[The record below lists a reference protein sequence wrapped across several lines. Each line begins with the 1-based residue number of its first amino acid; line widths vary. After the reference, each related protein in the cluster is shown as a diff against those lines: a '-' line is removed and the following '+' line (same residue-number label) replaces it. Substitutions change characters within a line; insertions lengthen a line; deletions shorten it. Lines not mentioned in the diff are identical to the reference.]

1 VALNTA
7 LTGDPAKA
15 FTELTMLDA
24 TEGAF
29 DFNGKPYSPHN
40 FDPKYSVGLVTAREA
55 LAHSINTATIRLAQ
69 MVGYDK
75 VVQLAKA
82 AGIPDLQPTP
92 AMAIGSY
99 DATPLEMAEAY
110 AVFANQGVRLKAN
123 FIRSVESRSGKTS
136 ETVSPEKTTVLDRRV
151 AYLVTD
157 MLQNVIQNGTASS
170 VGARFTLPAAGKTGT
185 SHDAWFAGYTSNL
198 LCIVWVGNDDYTDL
212 KIEGAQAAAPIWTEF
227 MLRARRLPRYSDM
240 KPFTAPPGVLSVRVD
255 KVTNLPATDR
265 CLDDYQAWFIDG
277 TIPAANCDHPDGPKP
292 NFFERMFHR
301 GADQQLVLPP
311 VTQPNAEE
319 PSNLPPQ
326 PGGPTVAIPNQPA
339 TPASPEVKKK
349 RGFWRR
355 LFGGGRDKDDTIHR
369 AHRTASRICKASGT
383 FARSH
388 LWNDPRS

>member
-1 VALNTA
+1 LNTA
-7 LTGDPAKA
+7 LTGKPAKA
-15 FTELTMLDA
+15 FTEITMLDA
-24 TEGAF
+24 TEGTF
-29 DFNGKPYSPHN
+29 DFNGEPYSPHN

-75 VVQLAKA
+75 VVQLAEA

-110 AVFANQGVRLKAN
+110 TVFANQGVRLKAT
-123 FIRSVESRSGKTS
+123 FIRSVETRSGETS
-136 ETVSPEKTTVLDRRV
+136 ETVSPKTTTVLDSRV
-151 AYLVTD
+151 AYVVTD

-170 VGARFTLPAAGKTGT
+170 VGARFTLPAAGKTGS

-212 KIEGAQAAAPIWTEF
+212 KIEGAHAAAPIWTEF
-227 MLRARRLPRYSDM
+227 MLRAQRLPRYSDM

-255 KVTNLPATDR
+255 KVTNLPATES
-265 CLDDYQAWFIDG
+265 CPDDYQAWFIDG

-292 NFFERMFHR
+292 NFFQRMFHR
-301 GADQQLVLPP
+301 DQQLAPPP
-311 VTQPNAEE
+311 VTPPNPGQP
-319 PSNLPPQ
+319 SSLPPQ
-326 PGGPTVAIPNQPA
+326 PGGPTVAVPNQPA
-339 TPASPEVKKK
+339 TPASPPEVKKK

-355 LFGGGRDKDDTIHR
+355 LFGGGKDKDDKHTR
-369 AHRTASRICKASGT
+369 NTDTSNKDSGD
-383 FARSH
+383 
-388 LWNDPRS
+388 NGK